1 MKQIAYQKLTNALS
15 YSAYRTLIDQLMEQD
30 KTTGD
35 NHSEAMLGYTKL
47 NVSRMRRLDKT
58 TRLTEEALAA
68 LQQID
73 RPLVW
78 LVLTEAWCGD
88 AAQIIPV
95 LEKMAEASSMLEL
108 KLILRD
114 EHLDIMDSFL
124 TNNGRSIPKLIILDA
139 ETGDVLA
146 DWGPRPAV
154 IQQAVLETKTIAEQ
168 TPDPEQTKALWDE
181 SKKDTQRWYAR
192 DKTKSIQAEV
202 VEVTIGVAT
211 PV

>member
-1 MKQIAYQKLTNALS
+1 MKQIAYQELKNVLT
-15 YSAYRTLIDQLMEQD
+15 YPAYRTLIDQLLEEG

-35 NHSEAMLGYTKL
+35 NHSEVMLGYTKL

-58 TRLTEEALAA
+58 TRLTEETLTGLA
-68 LQQID
+68 QID

-78 LVLTEAWCGD
+78 LIITEAWCGD
-88 AAQIIPV
+88 AAQIVPV
-95 LEKMAEASSMLEL
+95 LAKMAEASPQIEL
-108 KLILRD
+108 RLILRD
-114 EHLDIMDSFL
+114 EHLDIMDAFL

-154 IQQAVLETKTIAEQ
+154 VQTAVMETKAIAEQ
-168 TPDPEQTKALWDE
+168 ITDPEKVKAIWDE

-202 VEVTIGVAT
+202 MEVTVGAAALV
-211 PV
+211 

>member
-1 MKQIAYQKLTNALS
+1 MKQIAYQELTNVLN
-15 YSAYRTLIDQLMEQD
+15 YSAYRTLIDQLLEEG

-58 TRLTEEALAA
+58 TRLTDETIAA
-68 LQQID
+68 LGQID

-88 AAQIIPV
+88 AAQIVPV
-95 LEKMAEASSMLEL
+95 LEKMAQASSMIKLQ
-108 KLILRD
+108 LILRD
-114 EHLDIMDSFL
+114 EHLDIMDAFL
-124 TNNGRSIPKLIILDA
+124 TNNGRSIPKVIVLDA

-146 DWGPRPAV
+146 DWGPRPVV
-154 IQQAVLETKTIAEQ
+154 IQAAVMETKAITEQ
-168 TPDPEQTKALWDE
+168 ATDPEQAKAIWDE

-192 DKTKSIQAEV
+192 DKTRSIQAEV
-202 VEVTIGVAT
+202 VEVTVGAAALV
-211 PV
+211 

>member
-1 MKQIAYQKLTNALS
+1 MKQIAYQELS
-15 YSAYRTLIDQLMEQD
+15 HVLNYSDYRTLIDQLMEEG

-58 TRLTEEALAA
+58 TRLTEETAAA
-68 LQQID
+68 LKQID

-95 LEKMAEASSMLEL
+95 LAKIAEASPQLEL

-114 EHLDIMDSFL
+114 EHLDIMDAFL
-124 TNNGRSIPKLIILDA
+124 TNNGRSIPKMIILDA

-154 IQQAVLETKTIAEQ
+154 IQHAVMETKAIAEQ
-168 TPDPEQTKALWDE
+168 TDDPEQAKAIWE
-181 SKKDTQRWYAR
+181 EGKKDSQRWYAR

-202 VEVTIGVAT
+202 VEVTIGASALV
-211 PV
+211 